1 MISKIQKCRSCKKK
15 NLKKLFSLGNIPLSG
30 IFPKKN
36 EKVDTGN
43 LTLVICK
50 NCKLVQLD
58 RNFSLK
64 KMYGE
69 NYGYRTGL
77 NKSMVNHMKQKSNF
91 LKKFIGNKN
100 KKNVILDIGS
110 NDGTFLSF
118 FKEKNF
124 IKYGIDPTIK
134 KFKKFYD
141 KNIFKIENFFTYKSF
156 IKKSNKKADLITCM
170 SMLYDLPD
178 PEKFIKDIYLSLN
191 ENGVWHTEQSYLKTM
206 LRKNSYDT
214 ICHEHLEYYT
224 LTSLKY
230 LFDKVGL
237 KIIDIKLN
245 DINGGSIAIT
255 LAKKN
260 SRHKEI
266 KSKINK
272 ILKNEKKD
280 QLDRSLTFIKFFNKI
295 KIEKKK
301 LINLLK
307 KFKNANKLVLGYGA
321 STKGNILLNYCKINN
336 SLIKYIAEVNSFK
349 FGKQTPGTG
358 IDIIS
363 EKKAK
368 QMKPDYFLVFP
379 WHFKNFILAKEKKL
393 MKQKNTRFIFPLPK
407 LTIF

>member
-15 NLKKLFSLGNIPLSG
+15 NLRKLFSLGNIPLSG

-91 LKKFIGNKN
+91 LKKYIANKN

-124 IKYGIDPTIK
+124 IRYGIDPTIK
-134 KFKKFYD
+134 KFKKFYE
-141 KNIFKIENFFTYKSF
+141 KNILKVEDFFTHKSF
-156 IKKSNKKADLITCM
+156 IKKSKKKADLITCM
-170 SMLYDLPD
+170 SMLYDLQN
-178 PEKFIKDIYLSLN
+178 PEKFIQDIYLSLN

-206 LRKNSYDT
+206 LKKNSYDT

-230 LFDKVGL
+230 LFDKVGF
-237 KIIDIKLN
+237 KIIDINLN
-245 DINGGSIAIT
+245 EINGGSIAIT
-255 LAKKN
+255 LAKRN
-260 SRHKEI
+260 SKHKEI
-266 KSKINK
+266 TAKINK
-272 ILKNEKKD
+272 ILKNEKKE
-280 QLDRSLTFIKFFNKI
+280 QLDKSKTFIKFFNKI
-295 KIEKKK
+295 NVEKKK
-301 LINLLK
+301 LINFLK
-307 KFKNANKLVLGYGA
+307 KLRKANNLVLGYGA
-321 STKGNILLNYCKINN
+321 STKGNILLNYCRINN
-336 SLIKYIAEVNSFK
+336 SLVKHIAEVNTFK
-349 FGKQTPGTG
+349 FGKQTPGTR

-368 QMKPDYFLVFP
+368 KMKPHYFLVFP
-379 WHFKNFILAKEKKL
+379 WHFKDFILAKEKNFIK
-393 MKQKNTRFIFPLPK
+393 KENTKFIFPLPK
-407 LTIF
+407 LTVV